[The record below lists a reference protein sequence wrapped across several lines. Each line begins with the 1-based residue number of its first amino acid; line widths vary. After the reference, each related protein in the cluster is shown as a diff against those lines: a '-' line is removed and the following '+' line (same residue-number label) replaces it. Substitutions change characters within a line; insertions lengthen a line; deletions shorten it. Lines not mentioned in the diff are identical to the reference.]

1 MMGWRRLLQ
10 LLPNL
15 HINETFETAQVI
27 RKKWT
32 LSLITPE
39 TESSVWTLW
48 ITQDCEAMWYS
59 RAVIT
64 RGCSWFC
71 TEFFGETLHC
81 WTNCISI
88 SEAIHAGIESVRFPL
103 ESFFPRDAIE
113 LQLKTSVMHSWSE
126 LNFNIRKVLQNSK
139 SARLLFRQCTS

>member
-15 HINETFETAQVI
+15 HINETFETAEVI

-39 TESSVWTLW
+39 TESSVWTLNYAGLWGDVIFLGCHNKRLQLILHW
-48 ITQDCEAMWYS
+48 I
-59 RAVIT
+59 
-64 RGCSWFC
+64 
-71 TEFFGETLHC
+71 FGETLHC

-88 SEAIHAGIESVRFPL
+88 SEVIHTGIESVRFLL
-103 ESFFPRDAIE
+103 ELFFPRDAIE
-113 LQLKTSVMHSWSE
+113 LQLKTSVMHFWSE